1 MALLSVR
8 RRATELARS
17 EFQREHGRD
26 PAPDEER
33 RLLDRVQR
41 RLGERGR
48 LLATKPVGNYTDEA
62 LVYLAIEH
70 ALTTGRQTLIMTR
83 DADVEEQFFKLVWLI
98 DTHYRAML
106 LADRYVERQ
115 SGPDRTRAVPDSV
128 LDDPDGPFEPRDA
141 VMFERDLHLLDV
153 LPEDFHFVGVG
164 CLNAGVYSSLLS
176 FGAET
181 EMARLLRVKD
191 ATGGL
196 SSDRLGGRN
205 LHAWLYPL
213 DACRGGTYAAVVCNR
228 RVPVGRSGASVAKLD
243 VEQALGTAEQHAG
256 LVPNGPPSSLRT
268 PPEAGRST

>member
-1 MALLSVR
+1 
-8 RRATELARS
+8 
-17 EFQREHGRD
+17 
-26 PAPDEER
+26 
-33 RLLDRVQR
+33 
-41 RLGERGR
+41 
-48 LLATKPVGNYTDEA
+48 
-62 LVYLAIEH
+62 
-70 ALTTGRQTLIMTR
+70 MTR
-83 DADVEEQFFKLVWLI
+83 DADVEEQFFKLVWL
-98 DTHYRAML
+98 THPLPGHASR
-106 LADRYVERQ
+106 
-115 SGPDRTRAVPDSV
+115 GPLRRGLGTDRTRAVPDSV

-213 DACRGGTYAAVVCNR
+213 DACRGGTYAA
-228 RVPVGRSGASVAKLD
+228 
-243 VEQALGTAEQHAG
+243 AG
-256 LVPNGPPSSLRT
+256 
-268 PPEAGRST
+268 